1 METAEYWERK
11 FKAEKTTWSFTPSD
25 SAILTK
31 DFFHETQ
38 VKDIL
43 IFYPG
48 FKTFRDVW
56 YGQSFKYLHP
66 LFRGILCFLCFGGKI
81 FLFMPQL
88 MLLRTHGT
96 LTFQVKDSCV
106 FSLFRIYAT

>member
-1 METAEYWERK
+1 MEIQEFWDTK
-11 FKAEKTTWSFTPSD
+11 FKIEKTAWGFIPSD
-25 SAILTK
+25 SVIWAK
-31 DFFHETQ
+31 DFFLAKK

-56 YGQSFKYLHP
+56 FGQSFKYPHP

-96 LTFQVKDSCV
+96 MTFQVKDSC
-106 FSLFRIYAT
+106 FFRC